1 MGSHAE
7 GVALK
12 IMVHLAQ
19 RCRIA
24 AQMRRRAKDT
34 DRHWEAYAAWAES
47 YNALQ
52 ITKRIYN
59 DSLNER

>member
-1 MGSHAE
+1 MRSHAE
-7 GVALK
+7 GVALR
-12 IMVHLAQ
+12 IIVHLAQ

-34 DRHWEAYAAWAES
+34 DQHWEAYAAWAEC

-52 ITKRIYN
+52 VAKRIYN
-59 DSLNER
+59 DRLNER